1 MNMNTKK
8 ILGYVL
14 IAALVVWI
22 GYGIADRSKEGSKD
36 TIKLGAI
43 ISMTGFAADFGEMS
57 KKGIDLAVSEIN
69 AKGGINGRQ
78 IEVIIEDDRTDA
90 KTAAGL
96 YQKLTSVDHVDGIIG
111 SNFDF
116 VTQPIFALAKTGTTA
131 VISPSNP
138 RIAGSF
144 DTNEHSFVMMSDFD
158 KMIRAFEG
166 FLGSENY
173 NRLGILRFDSAF
185 SAEIA
190 QTLSEIAVANGKQA
204 VFEETYKAIGS
215 NDFRTAILKLK
226 KEKVDLLFLDMI
238 GQDTLTFLTQ
248 ARQLGYT
255 PRLFTYT
262 EALATMQTVK
272 GVDLS
277 LYENIV
283 VVNWDVVTA
292 DFSKVFE
299 AEYQIKP
306 VKSAHRAYE
315 AVYLLAEAVAAVKDP
330 SKVSSYLESHEFTTP
345 NGSFA
350 FTKEHAAENTPV
362 TIEIVKGGKFEAY
375 K

>member
-1 MNMNTKK
+1 MNIKK
-8 ILGYVL
+8 TIGYVL
-14 IAALVVWI
+14 LAVLVVWI
-22 GYGIADRSKEGSKD
+22 GYGIAGQSKKSDGG

-69 AKGGINGRQ
+69 AKGGIDGRLV
-78 IEVIIEDDRTDA
+78 EVIIEDDRTDA

-96 YQKLTSVDHVDGIIG
+96 YQKLTSIDHVDGIIG

-116 VTQPIFALAKTGTTA
+116 TTQPIFALAKTGTTA

-158 KMIRAFEG
+158 KMIRAFDG
-166 FLGSENY
+166 FLKTETHQK
-173 NRLGILRFDSAF
+173 LGILRFDSAF

-190 QTLSEIAVANGKQA
+190 ETLSELEIATGKQA
-204 VFEETYKAIGS
+204 IFEETYKEIGS
-215 NDFRTAILKLK
+215 NDFRTVILKLK

-248 ARQLGYT
+248 ARQLGYM
-255 PRLFTYT
+255 PKLFTYT
-262 EALATMQTVK
+262 EALATMHTVK
-272 GVDLS
+272 GVDKS
-277 LYENIV
+277 LYEGIV
-283 VVNWDVVTA
+283 VVNWDVATEA
-292 DFSKVFE
+292 FSKVFE
-299 AEYQIKP
+299 ARYQTKP

-315 AVYLLAEAVAAVKDP
+315 AVYLLAEAVAAVNDS
-330 SKVSSYLESHEFTTP
+330 SKVSGYLEAHAFTTP
-345 NGSFA
+345 NGPFS
-350 FTKEHAAENTPV
+350 FTKEHAAAQTPV
-362 TIEIVKGGKFEAY
+362 TIEVVKGGAFEAY
-375 K
+375 RR